1 MSKGS
6 RPIRVVS
13 SVEGLALKTGRGM
26 YVEAREV
33 DGGRERLRLDH
44 A

>member
-13 SVEGLALKTGRGM
+13 SVEGLALKVGTGSFLEELKDEG
-26 YVEAREV
+26 VHE
-33 DGGRERLRLDH
+33 DLRI
-44 A
+44 